1 MIGGEAI
8 NFYLSKENKL
18 DTADYDLKFVV
29 NPEFIKKD
37 EDLRRANALRLRIV
51 RSLMHCLGS
60 IKTPSKY
67 HDIYPKLAILIQQQP
82 RFVYIDDNKLFV
94 VDPRTGGERFFHYN
108 FNKVF
113 KILLYYRY
121 GTKRSQLKYLEL
133 VNLSLFYQLREEGGY
148 SFFAADIYDTFLK
161 SPFNK
166 KMPIPFV
173 VRNEIRI
180 PTLPFL
186 LFDNFRMALISLD
199 NLSLSGKDPELVE
212 KWKDKLSRY
221 WIKVKKMNEAL
232 RRNNSKDDLNQ
243 LTRAMKH
250 TFELYEPLA
259 YVNSICYHTGRI
271 YTSQMQK
278 KPECNPT
285 YVKKL
290 DDFHHS
296 YQNVATIVSQL
307 KY

>member
-1 MIGGEAI
+1 MANDKTRERFLKDSVSDVVYKCLRQYYRTGKYGYLTVIGGEAI

-133 VNLSLFYQLREEGGY
+133 VDLSLF
-148 SFFAADIYDTFLK
+148 
-161 SPFNK
+161 
-166 KMPIPFV
+166 
-173 VRNEIRI
+173 
-180 PTLPFL
+180 
-186 LFDNFRMALISLD
+186 
-199 NLSLSGKDPELVE
+199 
-212 KWKDKLSRY
+212 
-221 WIKVKKMNEAL
+221 
-232 RRNNSKDDLNQ
+232 
-243 LTRAMKH
+243 
-250 TFELYEPLA
+250 
-259 YVNSICYHTGRI
+259 
-271 YTSQMQK
+271 
-278 KPECNPT
+278 
-285 YVKKL
+285 
-290 DDFHHS
+290 
-296 YQNVATIVSQL
+296 
-307 KY
+307 